1 MLIARLFSA
10 RHIGACCERPQ
21 QPSEWAGNQNWVLVW
36 NHPLRNRMH
45 NGTSWGTAPSSFT
58 TYTQSICLCRME
70 TAQKSPHG
78 LIPKHVPKFSNTK
91 APALT
96 TNAFCYLGDFKKSY
110 LKTMKFTVPSP
121 AIFLT
126 NTSAECNHFCERFNT
141 IKHPQKRTPCL
152 TALMLAGT
160 QEGSNAFWV
169 AVDNKAV
176 ELKYQ
181 PPSTHSSL
189 STLSYCRDKAV
200 SCPQGRTNSSAT

>member
-1 MLIARLFSA
+1 MRGHSNHQNEQETKTGFWSEIILWE
-10 RHIGACCERPQ
+10 IGCI
-21 QPSEWAGNQNWVLVW
+21 
-36 NHPLRNRMH
+36 M
-45 NGTSWGTAPSSFT
+45 
-58 TYTQSICLCRME
+58 
-70 TAQKSPHG
+70 
-78 LIPKHVPKFSNTK
+78 
-91 APALT
+91 APAGVQHPPASPPTLRVYACAEWKQHKSHPMGWYQSMCQSFPT
-96 TNAFCYLGDFKKSY
+96 QKLLHSPPAFCYLGDFKKSY

-181 PPSTHSSL
+181 PPSTRSSL